1 MSMPALAGMNDAG
14 SNWMK
19 VNVADYANLS
29 LLVLPDAL
37 KRKLEAAVLVAS
49 DEVPPDIV
57 TIQSQVVLAEEA
69 TGRRRVVTI
78 VYPAEAD
85 AAAGRVSIL
94 DALSI
99 ELFGASPGDTIDWD
113 SPEGR
118 IRLRIEEIVYQPEHS
133 LRRHMVVRD

>member
-1 MSMPALAGMNDAG
+1 MFTPAGTNDAG

-37 KRKLEAAVLVAS
+37 KRKLQAAVLVAS
-49 DEVPPDIV
+49 DEIPPDIV
-57 TIQSQVVLAEEA
+57 TIQSRVVLTEEA

-85 AAAGRVSIL
+85 AAAGRFSIL

-99 ELFGASPGDTIDWD
+99 ELFGASPGDTLDWD

-118 IRLRIEEIVYQPEHS
+118 IRLRVEEIVYQPEHS
-133 LRRHMVVRD
+133 MRRHLVVRG

>member
-1 MSMPALAGMNDAG
+1 MNDAG

-118 IRLRIEEIVYQPEHS
+118 IRLRVEEIVYQPEHS
-133 LRRHMVVRD
+133 LRRHLVVRE

>member
-1 MSMPALAGMNDAG
+1 MNDAG

>member
-37 KRKLEAAVLVAS
+37 KRKLEAAVLVTS